1 MSCLFSGKTWFT
13 DEVLLAQARHM
24 WKSMS
29 KEARV
34 EYGED
39 YFEQSVRS
47 LETYT
52 KGEVCLCTWHPRI
65 TITLLMST
73 LFWLNME

>member
-1 MSCLFSGKTWFT
+1 MLFVYLKANSFSFFFFLGNTWFT

-29 KEARV
+29 YETRA

-39 YFEQSVRS
+39 YFEQSIRS
-47 LETYT
+47 LQTYT
-52 KGEVCLCTWHPRI
+52 KGEVC
-65 TITLLMST
+65 
-73 LFWLNME
+73 